1 MSEVATW
8 NWKSR
13 FRTGGDYKPDEKFI
27 DILEKSRRRVKRSE
41 HIGSIVIEKQCVS
54 IVLEIEEVNK
64 SVWGMPRLSE
74 AKKDVISCEKL
85 RGVAN
90 RL

>member
-1 MSEVATW
+1 MEGLGCEV
-8 NWKSR
+8 K
-13 FRTGGDYKPDEKFI
+13 D
-27 DILEKSRRRVKRSE
+27 L
-41 HIGSIVIEKQCVS
+41 
-54 IVLEIEEVNK
+54 EEVNK

-85 RGVAN
+85 WGAAN

>member
-1 MSEVATW
+1 MTSW
-8 NWKSR
+8 R
-13 FRTGGDYKPDEKFI
+13 
-27 DILEKSRRRVKRSE
+27 KSRRRVKRSE
-41 HIGSIVIEKQCVS
+41 HIGSIVKKR
-54 IVLEIEEVNK
+54 IVREHYFHIEEVNK

>member
-1 MSEVATW
+1 MTSW
-8 NWKSR
+8 R
-13 FRTGGDYKPDEKFI
+13 
-27 DILEKSRRRVKRSE
+27 KSRRRVKRSE